1 MASDSRTISLGR
13 IAGVQVDIDLSWLVI
28 FGLILWSLS
37 EGYFP
42 ALYPGHRLIDYWV
55 VGLAATLMFFASVL
69 IHELCHAAVG
79 NLKGEKIDRITLF
92 IFGGLAH
99 MGGEPRN
106 AIDEIVI
113 AGVGPLA
120 SLLLALLF
128 WLVYQAASIVPA
140 ASLWTAVF
148 RYLAAINLALAL
160 FNLLPGFPLDGGRLF
175 RAMLWKRTGNL
186 ERATARAADWGAAL
200 AWGMMIFGAIE
211 IFGGALVGGL
221 WLIFIGL
228 FLRSAAI
235 SEYQGTVLSHL
246 LQNIRVRDIM
256 TSDPIALGA
265 DIPIAEAVEKFFLKY
280 GYGGF
285 PVVAEGRA
293 IGTLSLSEVRNC
305 APENRAATRVSDLM
319 RPIDAAIEIAPQAS
333 AMDALRK
340 MNAAQSGRL
349 LVIDDGRLAGLI
361 TRTAVTRFMQMRA
374 QLEAPPHAGR
384 A

>member
-1 MASDSRTISLGR
+1 MASDTRTISVCK

-28 FGLILWSLS
+28 FALILWSLS

-42 ALYPGHRLIDYWV
+42 ALYPGHRLIAYWV
-55 VGLAATLMFFASVL
+55 VGLAATLMFFGSVL

-92 IFGGLAH
+92 IFGGMAH
-99 MGGEPRN
+99 MGGEPQS
-106 AIDEIVI
+106 ASDEIVI

-120 SLLLALLF
+120 SLALALLF
-128 WLVYQAASIVPA
+128 WLLYKAAAMVPA

-148 RYLAAINLALAL
+148 RYLGAINLALAL

-175 RAMLWKRTGNL
+175 RAILWKRSGDM
-186 ERATARAADWGAAL
+186 EQATARAADWGAAL

-211 IFGGALVGGL
+211 IFGGALIGGL

-235 SEYQGTVLSHL
+235 GEYRGTIVSHL
-246 LQNIRVRDIM
+246 LHNILVGDIM
-256 TSDPIALGA
+256 TRDPVALPA
-265 DIPIAEAVEKFFLKY
+265 DISVAEAVDGFFLRY

-285 PVVAEGRA
+285 PVIAEGRP
-293 IGTLSLSEVRNC
+293 IGTLSLSDVRNC
-305 APENRAATRVSDLM
+305 PPENRAATKVSEVM
-319 RPIDAAIEIAPQAS
+319 RPIDAAIEISPQAS
-333 AMDALRK
+333 AMDAVHK
-340 MNAAQSGRL
+340 MNATNSGRL
-349 LVIDDGRLAGLI
+349 LVIGDGKLEGLL
-361 TRTAVTRFMQMRA
+361 TRTAVTRFMQVRA
-374 QLEAPPHAGR
+374 QLEASRPPAP